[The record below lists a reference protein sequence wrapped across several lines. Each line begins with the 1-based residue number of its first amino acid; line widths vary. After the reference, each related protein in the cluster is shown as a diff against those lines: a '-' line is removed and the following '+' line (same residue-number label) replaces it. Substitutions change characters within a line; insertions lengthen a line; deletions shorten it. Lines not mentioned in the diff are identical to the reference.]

1 MATLP
6 ERVTITEVGPR
17 DGLQNEDRYIETPQK
32 VELIARLG
40 EAGFSRIEAGSF
52 VSPKAIPQMRDAA
65 DVFAAMPRREGVT
78 YVALVPNAVGA
89 RKAIA
94 ARADELAT
102 VVSASETHN
111 KRNIN
116 RSVEESLREIEAV
129 AALASEAGIPWA
141 GYVSTA
147 FGCPYEGDVPEERV
161 VQLCRRLRDLGAAA
175 VALGDTIGAGN
186 PRQVSNLVRAVQDEL
201 QGTPLRLHAHDT
213 RGTGLANVFAALQ
226 EGVDSFDASVGGM
239 GGCPYA
245 PGAAGNVATED
256 VVYMLEEMG
265 IATGV
270 DLPALVE
277 VARWA
282 EEIVGRPLPGRVK
295 DAGVTSA
302 TDRNDR

>member
-17 DGLQNEDRYIETPQK
+17 DGLQNEDRYVETPQK
-32 VELIARLG
+32 VELIARLA

-65 DVFAAMPRREGVT
+65 EVFAAMPRREGVT
-78 YVALVPNAVGA
+78 YVALVPNVVGA
-89 RKAIA
+89 RNAIA

-116 RSVEESLREIEAV
+116 RSVEESLREIEGV
-129 AALASEAGIPWA
+129 AALANDAGIPWT

-147 FGCPYEGDVPEERV
+147 FGCPYEGDVAEEQV
-161 VQLCRRLRDLGAAA
+161 VRLCTRLRDLGAAA

-186 PRQVSNLVRAVQDEL
+186 PRQVSSLVRAVQDAL
-201 QGTPLRLHAHDT
+201 PGTPLRLHAHDT

-226 EGVDSFDASVGGM
+226 EGVDSFDASVVGI

-245 PGAAGNVATED
+245 HGAAGNVATED

-282 EEIVGRPLPGRVK
+282 EDVVGRQLPGRVK
-295 DAGVTSA
+295 DAGVMPA
-302 TDRNDR
+302 TGTA

>member
-94 ARADELAT
+94 ARADELAA

-161 VQLCRRLRDLGAAA
+161 IQLCRRLQDLGAAA

-282 EEIVGRPLPGRVK
+282 EDIVGRKLPGRVK

>member
-17 DGLQNEDRYIETPQK
+17 DGLQNEDRYVETAQK
-32 VELIARLG
+32 LELIARLAG
-40 EAGFSRIEAGSF
+40 AGFSRIEAGSF
-52 VSPKAIPQMRDAA
+52 VSPKAIPQMRDAE
-65 DVFAAMPRREGVT
+65 DVFGAMPRREGVT
-78 YVALVPNAVGA
+78 YIALVPNVVGA
-89 RKAIA
+89 RNAIA

-116 RSVEESLREIEAV
+116 RTVEESLREIEGV
-129 AALASEAGIPWA
+129 AALANDAGIPWA
-141 GYVSTA
+141 GYISTA
-147 FGCPYEGDVPEERV
+147 FGCPYEGDVSEEQV
-161 VQLCRRLRDLGAAA
+161 VRLCTRLRDLGAAA

-186 PRQVSNLVRAVQDEL
+186 PRQVSSLVRAVQDAL
-201 QGTPLRLHAHDT
+201 PRTPLRLHAHDT
-213 RGTGLANVFAALQ
+213 RGTALANVLAALQ

-256 VVYMLEEMG
+256 IVYMLEEMG
-265 IATGV
+265 IKTGV
-270 DLPALVE
+270 DLEALVD

-282 EEIVGRPLPGRVK
+282 EGVVGRELPGRVK
-295 DAGVTSA
+295 GAGVTSA
-302 TDRNDR
+302 TERA